1 MLFRVAIEVENV
13 RQTIISFSN
22 CSNLTCHPSGRG
34 VALSFFIAVRLSA
47 SESFSLDSA
56 FFNSLSFA

>member
-1 MLFRVAIEVENV
+1 
-13 RQTIISFSN
+13 
-22 CSNLTCHPSGRG
+22 
-34 VALSFFIAVRLSA
+34 LSFFIAVRLSA